1 MTGVRPGTMGHMCPD
16 HVLNWL
22 TCIPSPLRAVV
33 ESMQDDHS
41 LRVASLSARLA
52 ASVGVCER
60 DAAIA
65 GYLHDVGKLRVPHAL
80 LMKPGRLTDEEYRV
94 VQRHVLESVNIIL
107 ELWPDVPSRVVEGV
121 VTHHERLNGGGY
133 PFRCVGMT
141 DLAGVVAVA
150 DVFDALTSH
159 RPYRQAFELDAALA
173 IIAEEALPGRVVQAL
188 LREATPVRM
197 MDVV

>member
-1 MTGVRPGTMGHMCPD
+1 MCTA
-16 HVLNWL
+16 HVLDWL
-22 TCIPSPLRAVV
+22 TGIPAPLRAVV
-33 ESMQDDHS
+33 DSMDDDHS

-52 ASVGVCER
+52 ARVGVCER

-65 GYLHDVGKLRVPHAL
+65 GYLHDVGKLRVPQTL
-80 LMKPGRLTDEEYRV
+80 LMKPGRLTVEEYRV
-94 VQRHVLESVNIIL
+94 VQRHVLESVNIIM
-107 ELWPDVPSRVVEGV
+107 ELWPEVPSRVVEGV
-121 VTHHERLNGGGY
+121 ITHHERLNGGGY
-133 PFRCVGMT
+133 PFRCLGMT

-159 RPYRQAFELDAALA
+159 RPYREAFGQDAALA

-188 LREATPVRM
+188 LREAVPTGM